1 MGMAD
6 VMSPYGSTR
15 ERPLAT
21 RAEPDMPA
29 VDTLRGQGDEFAFSR
44 LATADGNRQLN
55 AYSKADLMGQIGALR
70 KNAQAAG
77 GLKNVEDSK
86 AAQERWANFKAA
98 YRSAEAKP
106 FQVIGEVMSDE
117 IWETLGREGFTN
129 KLLAIQNIGKGATG
143 RVRVRRKDVVAYQV
157 TSDVKVQE
165 QRIRQFWVYPPEF
178 YIQCFILIEDKE
190 IEQSSAD
197 LLDEKFQDGLEAIL
211 VREDKITKAL
221 LDRAITAFN
230 DVVFYTTFNP
240 TVFTTL
246 RTEVMRWGTPA
257 QNMVLAWDV
266 WDDIISDPDFVAW
279 WDPVTKHELILEGHL
294 GRLLNVELHTDGL
307 RYPTLQVLAP
317 GDVYITGSPIT
328 VGTKVIRKELDSRA
342 IDTYNIGRA
351 ARGWFMHAIQAQIV
365 VSGRATSGGKRLP

>member
-1 MGMAD
+1 MSD
-6 VMSPYGSTR
+6 IKSPYTAKR
-15 ERPLAT
+15 ELVIAGT
-21 RAEPDMPA
+21 DVPA
-29 VDTLRGQGDEFAFSR
+29 VDGVLGGGDSPAFNR
-44 LATADGNRQLN
+44 YATANGDRQIN
-55 AYSKADLMGQIGALR
+55 ASSKQDLMNQISAVR
-70 KNAQAAG
+70 KSAQAQG
-77 GLKNVEDSK
+77 GLRYAEVDSK
-86 AAQERWANFKAA
+86 AANERWAQFKSA
-98 YRSAEAKP
+98 YRNTADAKP

-129 KLLAIQNIGKGATG
+129 KILAIQNVGKGATG

-165 QRIRQFWVYPPEF
+165 QRIRQMWVYPPEF

-221 LDRAITAFN
+221 LDRSTATFN
-230 DVVFYTTFNP
+230 DVVFYTSFNP

-246 RTEVMRWGTPA
+246 RTQINRWGTPA
-257 QNMVLAWDV
+257 QNMILAWDV
-266 WDDIISDPDFVAW
+266 WDDIIADPDFVAW
-279 WDPVTKHELILEGHL
+279 WDPVTKHELVLEGHL
-294 GRLLNVELHTDGL
+294 GRLLSVELHTDGL

-317 GDVYITGSPIT
+317 GEVYITGSPIT

-342 IDTYNIGRA
+342 IDQYNIGRA
-351 ARGWFMHAIQAQIV
+351 ARGWFMHTIQSQIV
-365 VSGRATSGGKRLP
+365 VSGRATGAAKRLP